1 MTVPNSDE
9 PNRDDQ
15 SSGRFLRKIAKSL
28 QSTGQKL
35 QSQPAEQEPFGNVI
49 LPNFP
54 NLFGRSRHRPTS
66 IELLRW
72 NEPLSPKYELGRT
85 VDHGRAWSIS
95 VDDSLR
101 GCHLPVR

>member
-9 PNRDDQ
+9 PNKDDQ
-15 SSGRFLRKIAKSL
+15 SSGRFLRKIAKFL
-28 QSTGQKL
+28 RLTGQKL
-35 QSQPAEQEPFGNVI
+35 QGQPAEQELLGNVL

-54 NLFGRSRHRPTS
+54 NLFGCSRHRPTS
-66 IELLRW
+66 IDLLGW
-72 NEPLSPKYELGRT
+72 NDPLSPKYELGRT
-85 VDHGRAWSIS
+85 VDHDRAWSIS

>member
-15 SSGRFLRKIAKSL
+15 SSGRFLRKIAKFL
-28 QSTGQKL
+28 RLTGQKL
-35 QSQPAEQEPFGNVI
+35 QGQPAEQELLGNVL

-54 NLFGRSRHRPTS
+54 NLFGCSRHRPTS
-66 IELLRW
+66 IDLLGW
-72 NEPLSPKYELGRT
+72 NEPLSPKYEFRRT

-95 VDDSLR
+95 VDDSK
-101 GCHLPVR
+101 CVV